1 MSSWH
6 RTHLL
11 WCPFLVW
18 TCRTPDN
25 TQRDSSVDDGKPLRR
40 DDRWKAGIVQNLSSM
55 KIGMYICMY
64 IYMLY
69 YIIYILVFPTL
80 GLSQIRP
87 LSIEI
92 TMVTWLSPI
101 LGSLV
106 TVTYARIQGMW
117 APTVQAWSSWA
128 YRERSICLA
137 KSSLAGPDHRSLV
150 WKILGKLE
158 PRRKWQKL
166 ILKKQAK
173 ICWW

>member
-1 MSSWH
+1 MFEHVGPQTTHTKGLICRRWEASETGWQVKSGHSS
-6 RTHLL
+6 
-11 WCPFLVW
+11 
-18 TCRTPDN
+18 
-25 TQRDSSVDDGKPLRR
+25 K
-40 DDRWKAGIVQNLSSM
+40 IVVHENWDVY
-55 KIGMYICMY
+55 MYVY
-64 IYMLY
+64 IYVICY
-69 YIIYILVFPTL
+69 IYIWVFPTL

-92 TMVTWLSPI
+92 TMVTWLTPNYSEASI
-101 LGSLV
+101 
-106 TVTYARIQGMW
+106 VTYARIQGMW

-128 YRERSICLA
+128 YRERSICLG

-158 PRRKWQKL
+158 SRRKWQKL